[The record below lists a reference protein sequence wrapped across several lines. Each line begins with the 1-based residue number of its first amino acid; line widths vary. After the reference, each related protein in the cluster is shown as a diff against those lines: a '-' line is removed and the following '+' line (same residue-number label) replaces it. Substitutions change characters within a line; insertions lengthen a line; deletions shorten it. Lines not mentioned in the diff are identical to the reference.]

1 MILRTKTSEFIL
13 SCLCPS
19 GPSGLLRE
27 CGDNW
32 QQELD
37 ETRCG
42 GLCPWRGARLGGLG
56 TRCWKAAFNSLGF
69 SGVGMGQ
76 RSTAGGR
83 ERGREYSRRPWAS
96 NNFLGLLLT
105 GPIKYGL
112 YFMIDPAF
120 NHSLLFFVNKTSL
133 SLPRY

>member
-1 MILRTKTSEFIL
+1 MTTGSRS
-13 SCLCPS
+13 
-19 GPSGLLRE
+19 
-27 CGDNW
+27 W
-32 QQELD
+32 
-37 ETRCG
+37 TRRG
-42 GLCPWRGARLGGLG
+42 GVDCARGGAPVWAAWGLG
-56 TRCWKAAFNSLGF
+56 AGKRHSTLGF

-83 ERGREYSRRPWAS
+83 ERGREYSLRPWAS
-96 NNFLGLLLT
+96 NNLLGLLLT